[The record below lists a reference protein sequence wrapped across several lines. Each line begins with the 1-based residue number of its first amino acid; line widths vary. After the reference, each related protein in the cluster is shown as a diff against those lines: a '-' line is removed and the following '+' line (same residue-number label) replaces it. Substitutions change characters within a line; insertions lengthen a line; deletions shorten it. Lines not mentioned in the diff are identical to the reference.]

1 LMVPLSAGETAT
13 FYRYRQRTILT
24 DASGAMVNRITLLET
39 HPVLFEPDTIHF
51 SKPAT
56 LVLPD
61 GGFVAE
67 AGDPPGS
74 IINFSEVVNGQ
85 VVPD

>member
-1 LMVPLSAGETAT
+1 
-13 FYRYRQRTILT
+13 
-24 DASGAMVNRITLLET
+24 MVNRITLLET

-61 GGFVAE
+61 GGFVAA